1 MKEFI
6 SSFREGNISFVR
18 VVTAGV
24 LLLPMIAL
32 IECTTANAYPFTTE
46 ADAVQ
51 VTVMAS
57 SQSSQMG
64 LYQVVDT
71 DYSSAKGFASAYADV
86 YGEHPYIEGWPTSTA
101 KVVYDASAS
110 AIAAAGT
117 GTLRVGADSEG
128 DIYAFG
134 TKISD
139 IGSAAWAEA
148 YMRETM
154 HFYSA
159 SGAPITS
166 AFPVTVVWDVS
177 GSINALRENAFTQ
190 FNTAVGGPQ
199 WFVGPDWS
207 NDLLDGSAYI
217 SRTIWMNPY
226 STAPAWGYPS
236 WTYDPLDLSIRAT
249 LHADLAEGWANF
261 MSTGQFSVTVPEGIS
276 WVSSSGI
283 FLTENNGPGPNPDA
297 VPEPSTLLLL
307 AAGLGGLAL
316 MRRKARA

>member
-6 SSFREGNISFVR
+6 SSLREESISFVR
-18 VVTAGV
+18 VITAAV
-24 LLLPMIAL
+24 LLLPVIAL
-32 IECTTANAYPFTTE
+32 LEFTTANAYPFTTE

-57 SQSSQMG
+57 SQASQLG
-64 LYQVVDT
+64 LYQAVDT
-71 DYSSAKGFASAYADV
+71 DYASAKGFASAYADV
-86 YGEHPYIEGWPTSTA
+86 SGEHRYFDSFPTSTA

-117 GTLRVGADSEG
+117 GTLRVSADSEG

-139 IGSAAWAEA
+139 IGSSAWAEA

-154 HFYSA
+154 HFYST
-159 SGAPITS
+159 SGGPITS
-166 AFPVTVVWDVS
+166 AFPVTVVWDVG
-177 GSINALRENAFTQ
+177 GSINALYENAYTQ
-190 FNTAVGGPQ
+190 YNTAVGGPQ

-226 STAPAWGYPS
+226 STAPAWGYS
-236 WTYDPLDLSIRAT
+236 WWTYDPLDLSIQASI
-249 LHADLAEGWANF
+249 HVDLAEGWANF
-261 MSTGQFSVTVPEGIS
+261 MSTGQFSIIVPEGIS
-276 WVSSSGI
+276 WISSSGI

-297 VPEPSTLLLL
+297 VPEPSTVLLL
-307 AAGLGGLAL
+307 ALGLGGLAL
-316 MRRKARA
+316 VRRKTRT